1 MRRIALTLLI
11 WIAFPGLVVLFFRH
25 RDAARHTAAPPA
37 RLQTAP
43 GTYGI
48 ELTTSFDAQADPF
61 ALRTSDADVPAALLV
76 RLGNR
81 EILRK
86 AEGIQAG
93 TPIRIEPIPGLVT
106 GANELHIQATPP
118 VADTTQRHLVHVLL
132 LRDGMPSGET
142 FLWSEGGAQTS
153 GSFRFVLPEP

>member
-1 MRRIALTLLI
+1 MPRLALTLLI
-11 WIAFPGLVVLFFRH
+11 WILLPGLVILFFRH
-25 RDAARHTAAPPA
+25 RDAARHTAAPPV

-48 ELTTSFDAQADPF
+48 ELTTSFDAVADPF
-61 ALRTSDADVPAALLV
+61 ALRSSDTDAPVALSV

-93 TPIRIEPIPGLVT
+93 IPIRLEPVPGLVT
-106 GANELHIQATPP
+106 GANEIHIQATPP
-118 VADTTQRHLVHVLL
+118 VADTAQRHMVHVLL
-132 LRDGMPSGET
+132 LRDGIAAGET

-153 GSFRFVLPEP
+153 GTFRFVLPEP